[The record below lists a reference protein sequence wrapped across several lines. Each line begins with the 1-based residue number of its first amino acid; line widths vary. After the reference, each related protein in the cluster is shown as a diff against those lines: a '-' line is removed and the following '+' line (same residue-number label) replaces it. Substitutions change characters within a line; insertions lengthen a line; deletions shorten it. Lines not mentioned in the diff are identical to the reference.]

1 MRASAPR
8 TPSRRLYIFAALLF
22 VWIFAIGFR
31 LVRLQVVKF
40 GFFEDLAERQR
51 TRTVPVEPRRGN
63 IYDRY
68 GHPLAMSIDVDSV
81 FAVPSEVHDKET
93 TAAMLGKVLNLDPQ
107 DILVRLKMAR
117 PFVFIARRI
126 DAETSTRIRQLNLR
140 GIAFRKEPKRFYPK
154 RDLGAQVLG
163 YVGMDGDGLGGLE
176 RGFDDDLRGIPGKEL
191 VSLDARGKWF
201 SRVEK
206 PPDPG
211 QNLVLTIDQTIQYIA
226 ERELQQGMEDTK
238 SIAGTVV
245 VENPRTGEILAL
257 ANRPTFN
264 PNVFNSVPAE
274 ALKNR
279 AVSDIYEPG
288 SVFKVVT
295 YSAALDQHVVTP
307 DDKVDCQH
315 GSIDVFGMKIHD
327 HESLGVVTIAEALAH
342 SSDVAAI
349 KTGMK
354 LGPERLYHYIH
365 DYGFGQQTGIEL
377 PGETRGMARPVSRWS
392 KVSIGAI
399 SMGQE
404 IGVTPLQTI
413 SLLSTIAN
421 DGIYTPPRIVAGEL
435 PPDGTPKLVVFH
447 SAPQHR
453 VVSTMTAAQMKKM
466 MEGVVLFGTARRA
479 ILNGYSVAGKT
490 GTAQKV
496 DPATGAYSK
505 TKYVASFIGFAPVN
519 SPAITIAVI
528 LDSPVGL
535 HQGGQVCAP
544 VFKRIAEQV
553 LEYMH
558 VPHDADVKNP
568 QRQNL
573 QASAK
578 DEDLADE
585 SSDRLSPPL
594 QMADADATSNAGS
607 QTSPQAR
614 VVGVKAPGGAAAGVP
629 PASGK
634 PQTQAPPRTEIAQ
647 ASPPP
652 QPPSPAEQAAPQGT
666 VVLDVDS
673 GVIVPSFLGK
683 PLRSAVESAQQS
695 GLEINAIGSGV
706 ARQQWP
712 APGSHLPSGQKI
724 TVRFTH

>member
-1 MRASAPR
+1 
-8 TPSRRLYIFAALLF
+8 
-22 VWIFAIGFR
+22 
-31 LVRLQVVKF
+31 
-40 GFFEDLAERQR
+40 
-51 TRTVPVEPRRGN
+51 
-63 IYDRY
+63 
-68 GHPLAMSIDVDSV
+68 
-81 FAVPSEVHDKET
+81 
-93 TAAMLGKVLNLDPQ
+93 
-107 DILVRLKMAR
+107 
-117 PFVFIARRI
+117 
-126 DAETSTRIRQLNLR
+126 
-140 GIAFRKEPKRFYPK
+140 
-154 RDLGAQVLG
+154 
-163 YVGMDGDGLGGLE
+163 
-176 RGFDDDLRGIPGKEL
+176 
-191 VSLDARGKWF
+191 
-201 SRVEK
+201 
-206 PPDPG
+206 
-211 QNLVLTIDQTIQYIA
+211 
-226 ERELQQGMEDTK
+226 
-238 SIAGTVV
+238 VV

-274 ALKNR
+274 SLKNR

-354 LGPERLYHYIH
+354 LGDQRLYHYIH
-365 DYGFGQQTGIEL
+365 EYGFGQQTGIEL

-413 SLLSTIAN
+413 SLVSTIAN
-421 DGIYTPPRIVAGEL
+421 DGVYTPPRIVAGEL
-435 PPDGTPKLVVFH
+435 PPDGTPKPVVFH

-594 QMADADATSNAGS
+594 QMADADATSNAGT

-614 VVGVKAPGGAAAGVP
+614 VVGVKAPGGAAAGVS
-629 PASGK
+629 PASGM
-634 PQTQAPPRTEIAQ
+634 PMQPGQHSTGTEIAQ
-647 ASPPP
+647 ALPPP

-712 APGSHLPSGQKI
+712 APGSHLSSGQKI

>member
-1 MRASAPR
+1 
-8 TPSRRLYIFAALLF
+8 
-22 VWIFAIGFR
+22 
-31 LVRLQVVKF
+31 
-40 GFFEDLAERQR
+40 
-51 TRTVPVEPRRGN
+51 
-63 IYDRY
+63 
-68 GHPLAMSIDVDSV
+68 
-81 FAVPSEVHDKET
+81 
-93 TAAMLGKVLNLDPQ
+93 
-107 DILVRLKMAR
+107 
-117 PFVFIARRI
+117 
-126 DAETSTRIRQLNLR
+126 
-140 GIAFRKEPKRFYPK
+140 
-154 RDLGAQVLG
+154 
-163 YVGMDGDGLGGLE
+163 
-176 RGFDDDLRGIPGKEL
+176 
-191 VSLDARGKWF
+191 
-201 SRVEK
+201 
-206 PPDPG
+206 
-211 QNLVLTIDQTIQYIA
+211 
-226 ERELQQGMEDTK
+226 
-238 SIAGTVV
+238 
-245 VENPRTGEILAL
+245 
-257 ANRPTFN
+257 
-264 PNVFNSVPAE
+264 
-274 ALKNR
+274 
-279 AVSDIYEPG
+279 
-288 SVFKVVT
+288 
-295 YSAALDQHVVTP
+295 
-307 DDKVDCQH
+307 
-315 GSIDVFGMKIHD
+315 
-327 HESLGVVTIAEALAH
+327 
-342 SSDVAAI
+342 
-349 KTGMK
+349 
-354 LGPERLYHYIH
+354 
-365 DYGFGQQTGIEL
+365 
-377 PGETRGMARPVSRWS
+377 
-392 KVSIGAI
+392 
-399 SMGQE
+399 MGQE

-435 PPDGTPKLVVFH
+435 PPDGTPKPVVFH

-496 DPATGAYSK
+496 DPATGVYSK

-519 SPAITIAVI
+519 TPAITIAVI

-558 VPHDADVKNP
+558 VPHDADVKNL

-573 QASAK
+573 RASAK

-594 QMADADATSNAGS
+594 QMAEADAASNP
-607 QTSPQAR
+607 SPQTNSQAK
-614 VVGVKAPGGAAAGVP
+614 VVGVKSPGGSNAGLVP
-629 PASGK
+629 SASG
-634 PQTQAPPRTEIAQ
+634 APRQQGQRSPGTEIAQ
-647 ASPPP
+647 ASPPA

>member
-1 MRASAPR
+1 
-8 TPSRRLYIFAALLF
+8 
-22 VWIFAIGFR
+22 
-31 LVRLQVVKF
+31 
-40 GFFEDLAERQR
+40 
-51 TRTVPVEPRRGN
+51 
-63 IYDRY
+63 
-68 GHPLAMSIDVDSV
+68 
-81 FAVPSEVHDKET
+81 
-93 TAAMLGKVLNLDPQ
+93 
-107 DILVRLKMAR
+107 
-117 PFVFIARRI
+117 
-126 DAETSTRIRQLNLR
+126 
-140 GIAFRKEPKRFYPK
+140 
-154 RDLGAQVLG
+154 
-163 YVGMDGDGLGGLE
+163 MDGEGLGGLE

-226 ERELQQGMEDTK
+226 ERELEQGMEDTK
-238 SIAGTVV
+238 AIAGTVV

-274 ALKNR
+274 ALKDR

-288 SVFKVVT
+288 SVFKIVT
-295 YSAALDQHVVTP
+295 YSAAIDQHVVTP
-307 DDKVDCQH
+307 EDKVDCQH

-349 KTGMK
+349 KVGMK
-354 LGPERLYHYIH
+354 LGDERLYHYIH

-377 PGETRGMARPVSRWS
+377 PGETRGLARPVSRWS

-404 IGVTPLQTI
+404 IGVTPLQTT
-413 SLLSTIAN
+413 SLVSTIAN
-421 DGIYTPPRIVAGEL
+421 DGVYTPPRIVAGEL
-435 PPDGTPKLVVFH
+435 PPDGVPKPVVFH
-447 SAPQHR
+447 SAQQHR

-466 MEGVVLFGTARRA
+466 LEGVVLFGTARRA
-479 ILNGYSVAGKT
+479 ILNGYTVAGKT

-496 DPATGAYSK
+496 DPATGGYSK

-528 LDSPVGL
+528 LDSPIGL
-535 HQGGQVCAP
+535 HQGGQVSAP

-553 LEYMH
+553 LEYLH
-558 VPHDADVKNP
+558 VSHDVDVKNS

-573 QASAK
+573 LASAK
-578 DEDLADE
+578 VDDSAEE
-585 SSDRLSPPL
+585 PSDRLSAPL
-594 QMADADATSNAGS
+594 QVDADPNGNAKSQASSRATAATAQPSGGTDAGL
-607 QTSPQAR
+607 
-614 VVGVKAPGGAAAGVP
+614 VP
-629 PASGK
+629 PASAM
-634 PQTQAPPRTEIAQ
+634 PAPPAQSSTGTEIAQ
-647 ASPPP
+647 AGPPP
-652 QPPSPAEQAAPQGT
+652 SPLSPAEQAAGPGT
-666 VVLDVDS
+666 VVVDVDS
-673 GVIVPSFLGK
+673 GVVVPSFLGK
-683 PLRSAVESAQQS
+683 PLRSAVEIAEQS